1 MEQLEQMDVN
11 CVDAPECVKI
21 EVCIGITDDKNECI
35 ESIKDHERPAKFR
48 LSKLFKKSKLN
59 AKYTDHVIPI
69 ERLERQRVYRNYG
82 IY

>member
-1 MEQLEQMDVN
+1 MEQLEQIDLN
-11 CVDAPECVKI
+11 CVNVPECAKI
-21 EVCIGITDDKNECI
+21 EVCVEEVDDKI
-35 ESIKDHERPAKFR
+35 ELIENFKDHKKPVRSR

-59 AKYTDHVIPI
+59 AKYAEHVIPI